1 MKNILWLAALAFLM
15 PALLVQASGGGHVA
29 IFFFSPADGGEDVE
43 VAADFSY
50 YRTSIESWLEE
61 RGIPHSFHAAPDITV
76 RTPAGRV
83 LTFTGGDLGGTVG
96 FVLIRPDGTYR
107 VLRGVHTDVD
117 FIGIAREFF
126 GLSPA
131 SAFDR
136 LRSDTVL

>member
-1 MKNILWLAALAFLM
+1 MKNILWIAALAFIV
-15 PALLVQASGGGHVA
+15 PVVSSQASEGGHVA
-29 IFFFSPADGGEDVE
+29 IFFFASAGPAEDAE

-61 RGIPHSFHAAPDITV
+61 RGISHSFHAAPDITV
-76 RTPAGRV
+76 RTPAGKV
-83 LTFTGGDLGGTVG
+83 LTFMRDDLGETVG

-126 GLSPA
+126 GL
-131 SAFDR
+131 
-136 LRSDTVL
+136 